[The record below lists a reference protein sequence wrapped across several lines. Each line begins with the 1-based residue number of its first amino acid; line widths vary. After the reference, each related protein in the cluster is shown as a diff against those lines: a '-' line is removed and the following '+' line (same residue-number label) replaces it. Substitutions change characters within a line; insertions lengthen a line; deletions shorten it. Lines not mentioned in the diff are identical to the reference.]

1 MRKRQKQTL
10 EEWVQQRAMT
20 EAMHRAKE
28 EVKEQLHREGRY
40 WWRCEPKEIALRAD
54 AIIAANPE
62 AAIAQ
67 AIERLIRR
75 YERR

>member
-28 EVKEQLHREGRY
+28 EVKEQLHREGRLV
-40 WWRCEPKEIALRAD
+40 ALRTQRD
-54 AIIAANPE
+54 RPSC
-62 AAIAQ
+62 
-67 AIERLIRR
+67 
-75 YERR
+75 

>member
-20 EAMHRAKE
+20 EAVRQAKA
-28 EVKEQLHREGRY
+28 EVREQLHREGRY

-62 AAIAQ
+62 AALTKAV
-67 AIERLIRR
+67 ERLIRR